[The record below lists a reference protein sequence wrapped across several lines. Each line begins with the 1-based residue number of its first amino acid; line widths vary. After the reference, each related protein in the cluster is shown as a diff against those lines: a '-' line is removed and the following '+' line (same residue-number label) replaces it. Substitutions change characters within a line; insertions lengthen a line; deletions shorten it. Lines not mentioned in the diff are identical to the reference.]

1 MFKRNIALEPHRLYS
16 VLQDFREAIEREQ
29 LAYDL
34 TDGIRVDLPEG
45 WIHVR
50 VSNTESMIRVITEAA
65 EEANAQRLLD
75 WVRDRLN
82 K

>member
-1 MFKRNIALEPHRLYS
+1 MLKHNLAVEPNRLYS
-16 VLQDFREAIEREQ
+16 VLQDFRGAIESEQ

-34 TDGIRVDLPEG
+34 TDGIRVNLPQG

-50 VSNTESMIRVITEAA
+50 ASNTQSMIRVIVEA
-65 EEANAQRLLD
+65 EEAANARRLLD